1 MFRKIHSNRD
11 PRDTLY
17 SELKKEFRVY
27 IDKGNQISKDI
38 AFEYPKLLFGAMIT
52 LLAVSA
58 LMAVLSHH
66 AAAPQEKVKQRPE
79 TAVISN
85 GFDHILAANAALT
98 LTIRLRRQVDSI
110 SAKKDLTKT
119 DSLMLIRALDSLQ
132 HIQLTLP
139 H

>member
-27 IDKGNQISKDI
+27 TDKGNRISKYI
-38 AFEYPKLLFGAMIT
+38 AFKYPKLLFGVMIT
-52 LLAVSA
+52 LMAVSA
-58 LMAVLSHH
+58 LTAVLLHH
-66 AAAPQEKVKQRPE
+66 TPAPQEKVKHRSE
-79 TAVISN
+79 TAVIRT

-98 LTIRLRRQVDSI
+98 LTIRLRKQVDSI
-110 SAKKDLTKT
+110 SAKKQLTNT
-119 DSLMLIRALDSLQ
+119 DSLTLMRDLDSLQ